1 VRRSRPGRPSPPQ
14 PSRREKPYA
23 TNAAE
28 IQRTRDLK
36 PALID
41 LKIQDVAYGG
51 AGVGRI
57 DGLVVFVPG
66 TIPGETVR
74 VRPLRMQKRFCE
86 AELVEILSP
95 SPLRQTP
102 VCEWFGRC
110 GGCAYQHVPYATQLE
125 WKTFQVR
132 ELLQRIAKIKAPP
145 VQPAVPS
152 PLQFGYRNRIRVH
165 VAIQEGALRV
175 GFYAKRGRQIVDVQ
189 ECPIASAPVNQK
201 LAALRKTLPGPGEF
215 VVSER
220 PEVLFFEQTNDGAA
234 AALVE
239 LVASLVENDQ
249 ELLVDAY
256 CGAGF
261 FGSLLASRFSRVAG
275 IESHP
280 GAIDSARKKAATN
293 ESYFC
298 GDVSVHLPAILASA
312 DPALTTV
319 LLDPPAAGVSS
330 TALEILGRQPVAK
343 LLYVSCDPATQARDL
358 GALVAQG
365 YRLETVVP
373 VDMFPQTADIEVV
386 AVLSGAAKTSPNFKR
401 KKNMQHPR
409 LHDDCGYP

>member
-1 VRRSRPGRPSPPQ
+1 MRRSRPRGPSPQ
-14 PSRREKPYA
+14 PSRKEKPEDP
-23 TNAAE
+23 TVSE
-28 IQRTRDLK
+28 IRRPRDPK
-36 PALID
+36 PAPIKLEIR
-41 LKIQDVAYGG
+41 DVAYGG
-51 AGVGRI
+51 AGIGRI

-74 VRPLRMQKRFCE
+74 AQPSRLQKRFCE
-86 AELVEILSP
+86 AELVEVLSP

-102 VCEWFGRC
+102 ECEWFGRC
-110 GGCAYQHVPYATQLE
+110 GGCAYQHVPYPTQLE
-125 WKTFQVR
+125 WKTAQVR
-132 ELLQRIAKIKAPP
+132 DLLQRIGKIKDPP
-145 VQPAVPS
+145 VHPAVPS

-165 VAIQEGALRV
+165 VATQEGALRV
-175 GFYAKRGRQIVDVQ
+175 GFYARRGRQIVDVH
-189 ECPIASAPVNQK
+189 ECPIASASVNQK

-215 VVSER
+215 LVSER
-220 PEVLFFEQTNDGAA
+220 PDVRFFEQTNDGAA

-239 LVASLVENDQ
+239 LVASLVGSDH

-261 FGSLLASRFSRVAG
+261 FGSLLAPRFSRVAG

-280 GAIDSARKKAATN
+280 GAIDAARKKAAAN

-298 GDVSVHLPAILASA
+298 GDVSVHLSAILASA
-312 DPALTTV
+312 NPARTTV

-330 TALEILGRQPVAK
+330 TSLEILGRQPVAK

-358 GALVAQG
+358 GTLVGQG

-386 AVLSGAAKTSPNFKR
+386 AALSGAAATSPQF
-401 KKNMQHPR
+401 
-409 LHDDCGYP
+409 